1 MSQKDELSSLAIFYE
16 PGTFHYSK
24 NKNTSLY
31 TGWYRANPK
40 LPNGCPCVQV
50 RLRVSSQTKI
60 LHPFDKPQFVRV
72 NNAFCKYYTVGH
84 FPPVLVRFTL
94 PAEYPDNSTPI
105 FSLECTWILSDQL
118 EQVVEQLNAYL
129 NTKEKGEPCLW
140 ECFDFLEWQLIPELL
155 GLPKNEDGSYL
166 YDIEECVPT
175 RVMREYALTVLV
187 EHDFEEKRR
196 RFRDEKMECPICAED
211 KLGRE
216 CTRLVGCGH
225 LACHECMKAALEAHM
240 DEGIMAG
247 VFRCMHCDDVVDL
260 SEVKE
265 FTTPEQFKAYD
276 NFLLQRSLALMN
288 DIVRCPRRKCDSVC
302 LVDND
307 NLARCPICQYAFCPR
322 CLRLSHPG
330 QSCAP
335 APEIPE
341 ITEPPHHKRGN
352 KGEEEENNN
361 ENENPED
368 ETPTFIR
375 YEDKAIPTLE
385 DNGMLIWRLAHES
398 DKIKRRDLIEKI
410 TKQITSMSD
419 VIVSRKFKDMNFN
432 RCPTCGLFVNK
443 FTGCNNVWC
452 PICNKNFIFGK

>member
-1 MSQKDELSSLAIFYE
+1 LAIFYE

-260 SEVKE
+260 SEV
-265 FTTPEQFKAYD
+265 
-276 NFLLQRSLALMN
+276 S
-288 DIVRCPRRKCDSVC
+288 
-302 LVDND
+302 
-307 NLARCPICQYAFCPR
+307 
-322 CLRLSHPG
+322 
-330 QSCAP
+330 
-335 APEIPE
+335 PEIPE

-375 YEDKAIPTLE
+375 YEDKAIPTL
-385 DNGMLIWRLAHES
+385 G
-398 DKIKRRDLIEKI
+398 KRRQLLEGYI
-410 TKQITSMSD
+410 
-419 VIVSRKFKDMNFN
+419 VI
-432 RCPTCGLFVNK
+432 LYQ
-443 FTGCNNVWC
+443 
-452 PICNKNFIFGK
+452 